1 MSKHLIAALA
11 VVAVL
16 GLAYVFLTPAPR
28 TSDGGPSWEPP
39 HLAGLDGLRVEY
51 PDRHIELRRGPEG
64 WALREPIAFPAAR
77 RPVERVE
84 RLFGEGGDRLL
95 IVDERPADAASISR
109 HGFEDAAQTLR
120 VTLFAGGEEAAT
132 FVVGGTDESASG
144 TVRTWVR
151 GGPDDRL
158 YRLNNDLRAA
168 LDRPLDEWRDAEVVA
183 IGSDEREGLR
193 RVELE
198 YGDTRLALVRG
209 EDDEAGDPR
218 WSVEGAGDVAVDSE
232 LVARAVARMYTLNA
246 VAFGDGVT
254 PEAAGVATPAAR
266 TRLIVAGR
274 EPIALELGAPAPSAA
289 GDGDG
294 DGDGDGGGGE
304 AQRYVRRGQT
314 IYVVRE
320 SAANNFMPRLGDL
333 RPRDLVEVDRDQVA
347 RITLRDADGEEIVLA
362 RAEGED
368 TDSDWVIVAPR
379 GREADDSAIRRVL
392 SGAAHVTAE
401 RIAEG
406 EVDAATAGLDA
417 PRRTITVELA
427 DATQHVIA
435 LGAPVGADG
444 DGAEDTASAR
454 RYVRVG
460 DGPIGELR
468 GRGAEHLL
476 QGIDD
481 LSVVEE

>member
-1 MSKHLIAALA
+1 MNKHLIAALA

-16 GLAYVFLTPAPR
+16 GLAYVFLTPAPPTR
-28 TSDGGPSWEPP
+28 DGGPSWEPP
-39 HLAGLDGLRVEY
+39 HLADFDGLRVEY
-51 PDRHIELRRGPEG
+51 PDRHVELRRGPEG

-77 RPVERVE
+77 RPVERLE

-120 VTLFAGGEEAAT
+120 VTVFAGGEEAAT

-168 LDRPLDEWRDAEVVA
+168 LDRPLDEWRDDEIVA
-183 IGSDEREGLR
+183 IGADEREGLR

-209 EDDEAGDPR
+209 DDDEAGDPQ
-218 WSVEGAGDVAVDSE
+218 WSVEGAGDVAVDTE
-232 LVARAVARMYTLNA
+232 LVARAVARMYTLDA
-246 VAFGDGVT
+246 VGFGDGVT
-254 PEAAGVATPAAR
+254 AQTAGVAPPAAR
-266 TRLIVAGR
+266 ARLVVEGR
-274 EPIALELGAPAPSAA
+274 APIEIELGATAPAAP
-289 GDGDG
+289 
-294 DGDGDGGGGE
+294 DGGEGE
-304 AQRYVRRGQT
+304 AAEARRYVRRGET
-314 IYVVRE
+314 IYFVRE
-320 SAANNFMPRLGDL
+320 AAAANFMPRLGDL
-333 RPRDLVEVDRDQVA
+333 RPRDLLEVSRDDIA
-347 RITLRDADGEEIVLA
+347 RITLRDADGRELVLE

-368 TDSDWVIVAPR
+368 ADSDWVIATPR
-379 GREADDSAIRRVL
+379 GRDADDSAIRRVV
-392 SGAAHVTAE
+392 SGVAHVTAE

-406 EVDAATAGLDA
+406 EVDTATAGLDA

-435 LGAPVGADG
+435 LGAPVGG
-444 DGAEDTASAR
+444 DDDSAAAAAR
-454 RYVRVG
+454 RYVRVD

-476 QGIDD
+476 QGVDD
-481 LSVVEE
+481 LSLVEDEADE